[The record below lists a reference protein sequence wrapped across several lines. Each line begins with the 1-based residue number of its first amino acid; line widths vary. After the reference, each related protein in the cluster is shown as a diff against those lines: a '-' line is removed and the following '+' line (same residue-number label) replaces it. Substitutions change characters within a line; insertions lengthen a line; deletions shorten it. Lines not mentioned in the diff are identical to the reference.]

1 MKVDELVWSSSWH
14 VVALGW
20 ILPLPPPP
28 RRVWA
33 QWTHSYSVSL
43 RWKLRSSA
51 FSIWCTRWLNFV
63 GRSAWTSLGQ
73 SWTVGLRPVL
83 WTALSASLIQANSS
97 WILCNRPRNPSQSS
111 QKAFLIDL
119 STTFLEKGGSSKKE
133 QLLMGWLKKWLWGI
147 DWLPPF
153 VTLGHLVIW
162 EWTKTN
168 FLVWGL
174 RVIAGVQLRWGW
186 RSRRDEWERNHT
198 AHRSGGLT
206 LTLLFLPEF
215 L

>member
-83 WTALSASLIQANSS
+83 WTVLSASLIQANSS
-97 WILCNRPRNPSQSS
+97 WIVWNRPKNPSQSS

-147 DWLPPF
+147 DCS
-153 VTLGHLVIW
+153 HLLSHLDILSSENEQRPIFW
-162 EWTKTN
+162 CGA
-168 FLVWGL
+168 WG
-174 RVIAGVQLRWGW
+174 
-186 RSRRDEWERNHT
+186 S
-198 AHRSGGLT
+198 
-206 LTLLFLPEF
+206 LPESSSGEGEEVGVTNERETTQHTG
-215 L
+215 LEV